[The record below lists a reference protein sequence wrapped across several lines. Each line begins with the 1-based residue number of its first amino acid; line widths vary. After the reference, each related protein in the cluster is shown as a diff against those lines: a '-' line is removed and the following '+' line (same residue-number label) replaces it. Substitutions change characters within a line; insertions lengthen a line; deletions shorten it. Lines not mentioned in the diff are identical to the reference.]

1 MELLITELIRKD
13 PRCEAGVFL
22 LGYFGRRQMRIHRGK
37 RTFAGRI
44 RTEMRTDYIIV
55 GSGLAGIALAEELR
69 ARGLDFVIFEDE
81 SQTSSLVAGG
91 MYNPVVLKRFN
102 PVWKGAEQ
110 LGEAL
115 PFYERMEQRLGGVY
129 DRKMDI
135 LRIFKSVEEQNNWF
149 AACDKPRLSPFLVQQ
164 IEENPYESVHAEHLM
179 GRVRG
184 TGRIVVRDLVRD
196 YRLGLE
202 EEGKLLKE
210 SFDHQRLELT
220 ETGLRYGNLEAG
232 RIVFC
237 EGNGMMRNPYFNHLP
252 LEGTKGELITIHAP
266 GLDLKEVLKSAVFVM
281 PLGDDLYK
289 IGATFNW
296 TDKTNAPTEAGK
308 MELIDKLKKV
318 ISCDYEVLEH
328 EAGVR
333 PTTQDRRPLV
343 GIHPEQPRIALM
355 NGLGTRGVMAAPF
368 LARQL
373 VDLLER
379 GIPLDPEID
388 IERFSSRSPS

>member
-1 MELLITELIRKD
+1 MD
-13 PRCEAGVFL
+13 Q
-22 LGYFGRRQMRIHRGK
+22 FGGPWIRIHPGK
-37 RTFAGRI
+37 RNFAGRI
-44 RTEMRTDYIIV
+44 RKEMRTDYIIV

-69 ARGLDFVIFEDE
+69 ARGLDFVVFEDG

-110 LGEAL
+110 LDEAL
-115 PFYERMEQRLGGVY
+115 PFYKRLELRLGGEY
-129 DRKMDI
+129 DRKIDI

-149 AACDKPRLSPFLVQQ
+149 AACDKPRLRPFLVEQ
-164 IEENPYESVHAEHLM
+164 IEENPYGSVHADHRM

-196 YRLGLE
+196 YRQSLE

-210 SFDHQRLELT
+210 SFEHHRLET
-220 ETGLRYGNLEAG
+220 RETGLRYGGLEAS

-237 EGNGMMRNPYFNHLP
+237 EGNGMMRNPYFNQLP

-281 PLGDDLYK
+281 PLGEDLYK

-296 TDKTNAPTEAGK
+296 TDKTNAPTQAGRE
-308 MELIDKLKKV
+308 ELVEKLKKV
-318 ISCDYEVLEH
+318 ISCDYEVREH

-343 GIHPEQPRIALM
+343 GIHPEEPRIALM

-379 GIPLDPEID
+379 GMPLDPEID
-388 IERFSSRSPS
+388 IARFSSRFPS

>member
-1 MELLITELIRKD
+1 MK
-13 PRCEAGVFL
+13 
-22 LGYFGRRQMRIHRGK
+22 
-37 RTFAGRI
+37 
-44 RTEMRTDYIIV
+44 TDYIIV
-55 GSGLAGIALAEELR
+55 GSGLAGIAVAEELR
-69 ARGLDFVIFEDE
+69 ARGLDFVVFEDD

-102 PVWKGAEQ
+102 AVWKGAEQ
-110 LGEAL
+110 LEEAL
-115 PFYERMEQRLGGVY
+115 PFYKRLEQRFGSEY
-129 DRKMDI
+129 DVEIDI

-149 AACDKPRLSPFLVQQ
+149 AACDKPRLKPFLVQE
-164 IEENPYESVHAEHLM
+164 IEKNPYPSVHADHLM

-196 YRLGLE
+196 YRRSLE
-202 EEGKLLKE
+202 EQGLLVRTRFEHAKLEE
-210 SFDHQRLELT
+210 SK
-220 ETGLRYGNLEAG
+220 TGLRYGEHEAE

-237 EGNGMMRNPYFNHLP
+237 EGNGMTRNPYFNGLP
-252 LEGTKGELITIHAP
+252 LEGTKGELITVKAP
-266 GLDLKEVLKSAVFVM
+266 GLNLKEVLKSAVFVM
-281 PLGDDLYK
+281 PLGEDLYK

-296 TDKTNAPTEAGK
+296 TDKTNDPTEAGRE
-308 MELIDKLKKV
+308 ELVEKLKTV
-318 ISCDYEVLEH
+318 ISCDFEILEH

-343 GIHPEQPRIALM
+343 GIHPEHPRIALM

-373 VDLLER
+373 LDLLEK

-388 IERFSSRSPS
+388 IARFSSRLPS